1 MNHDCLLKII
11 IEGRSTVGKK
21 GERKY
26 RKEILNNV
34 EDRISCLRRTPFV
47 IDVNCGTQGEKG

>member
-1 MNHDCLLKII
+1 MSEKSVN
-11 IEGRSTVGKK
+11 VNQ
-21 GERKY
+21 Y

-34 EDRISCLRRTPFV
+34 EDRTSCLRRMSFV